1 MDDSSLL
8 NSNEPE
14 SVIHN
19 QELKMQIEGQEKLIS
34 MLTSSG
40 SFDFKTWILAFG
52 TFEKD
57 YDRFLYSSISQ
68 MIIMEPDD
76 EKILSLISRISSI
89 VERIVLDTE
98 IKKDRQIKD
107 DDFENDKVKLSK
119 EKYKLIYKLY
129 DHCNL
134 ANTQRDAYSQTKISI
149 KQNVDASFDD
159 KYKEKFDSKI
169 KPELDSIQ
177 KEITNQLIGLVS
189 MFTALSFVIFGGTQM
204 LDSILD
210 NIKIASI
217 SRMICIGFL
226 WTLCMSM
233 LFYILVWF
241 ICKIIKPNERDIFTN
256 KFKTLF
262 WIYIGVLMS
271 ILIIFTV
278 LSFVCPKL
286 FALI

>member
-8 NSNEPE
+8 NSTAPE
-14 SVIHN
+14 ALSQN
-19 QELKMQIEGQEKLIS
+19 QKLKKQIEDQGKLIS
-34 MLTSSG
+34 VLMASG
-40 SFDFKTWILAFG
+40 SFDFKSWMLSFSS
-52 TFEKD
+52 FEKD

-68 MIIMEPDD
+68 MIIMESDD
-76 EKILSLISRISSI
+76 EKILSLISRISTI
-89 VERIVLDTE
+89 VERIILDKSITR
-98 IKKDRQIKD
+98 DRQIKD
-107 DDFENDKVKLSK
+107 EDFENDKVKLSK

-134 ANTQRDAYSQTKISI
+134 ANTQRDAYSQTRISI

-210 NIKIASI
+210 NIRIATV

-241 ICKIIKPNERDIFTN
+241 ICKIIKPNEKDIFTK

-262 WIYIGVLMS
+262 WIYIGILML
-271 ILIIFTV
+271 ILIVFTV

-286 FALI
+286 FAFI